1 MGKKPSTDLLNP
13 FGGSWSRRTLL
24 KGASGAAAVFAV
36 TGFPAVLRAKPSR
49 ITIPNPGGAL
59 EEALKA
65 AYFDT
70 FTKKTGIEISGA
82 PYADTAKIKAMVDNN
97 AVDTDVV
104 FTDAADAAVLARQ
117 GLLEPIDYSVIDKS
131 KLLPEAAREFYLLA
145 DVASYAMAWNTK
157 NLSEEARP
165 KSWAE
170 FFDPAKD
177 MQRSLWKYGAQTLEI
192 ASMASQPLDKL
203 YPLDL
208 DAAFAKLDGIKGSL
222 TWWDSGAQGAQL
234 IIDGE
239 TDVGTVWNGRLY
251 KPRLEG
257 APVNYT
263 FDGALYVCDS
273 IVIPK
278 GAKNKVEAM
287 EFIANVMTAEN
298 QATFSKHIPYG
309 PVVPAAFELIDD
321 KTKEA
326 IPNAPQNSKNA
337 RFQDFDY
344 WAENGAGILD
354 RFNKWLI
361 G

>member
-1 MGKKPSTDLLNP
+1 MGKKPSTDILQPL
-13 FGGSWSRRTLL
+13 GGQWSRRDLM
-24 KGASGAAAVFAV
+24 KGTAATAAVFAV

-49 ITIPNPGGAL
+49 LTIPNPGGAI
-59 EEALKA
+59 EEAFKA

-82 PYADTAKIKAMVDNN
+82 PYADTAKIKAMVENN
-97 AVDTDVV
+97 AVDTDVI

-117 GLLEPIDYSVIDKS
+117 GLLEPIDYGVIDKS
-131 KLLPEAAREFYLLA
+131 KLLPEAGKEFYLLA
-145 DVASYAMAWNTK
+145 DVAAYAMAWNTK
-157 NLSEEARP
+157 ALTADTRP

-177 MQRSLWKYGAQTLEI
+177 AQRSLWKYPAQTLEV
-192 ASMASQPLDKL
+192 AAMATQPLDKL

-208 DAAFAKLDGIKGSL
+208 DTAFSKLDAIKGSL

-239 TDVGTVWNGRLY
+239 TDVGSVWNGRLY

-257 APVNYT
+257 ASVDYT

-278 GAKNKVEAM
+278 GAKNKTEAM

-298 QATFSKHIPYG
+298 QATFAKHIPYG
-309 PVVPAAFELIDD
+309 PVVPAAFDLLDD

-326 IPNAPQNSKNA
+326 LPNSPQNSKNA
-337 RFQDFDY
+337 VFQDFDY
-344 WAENGAGILD
+344 WAANGAEIID